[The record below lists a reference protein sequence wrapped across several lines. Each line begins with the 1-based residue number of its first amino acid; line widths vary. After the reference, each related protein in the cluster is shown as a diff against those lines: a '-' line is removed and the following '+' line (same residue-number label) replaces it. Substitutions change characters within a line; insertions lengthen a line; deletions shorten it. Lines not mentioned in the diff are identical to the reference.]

1 MIGSWWIRFRRGV
14 TRLISGQ
21 SLQWRLALLTGLSV
35 ALSVILVGSTTFPV
49 TRWSLTDQLDRELTS
64 VAQTASA
71 AVATALDSNEGLTA
85 SIDATNGLLAVVSAS
100 GVVQQNPG
108 QEQTDQEGKAHGVLR
123 TCARGACRRGL
134 RG

>member
-1 MIGSWWIRFRRGV
+1 MGGSWWSRRRRGV

-35 ALSVILVGSTTFPV
+35 ALSVILVGSTTFTV

-71 AVATALDSNEGLTA
+71 AVAISRELPVYTTSPDDFAEIDDLDVH
-85 SIDATNGLLAVVSAS
+85 VV
-100 GVVQQNPG
+100 
-108 QEQTDQEGKAHGVLR
+108 
-123 TCARGACRRGL
+123 RRA
-134 RG
+134 